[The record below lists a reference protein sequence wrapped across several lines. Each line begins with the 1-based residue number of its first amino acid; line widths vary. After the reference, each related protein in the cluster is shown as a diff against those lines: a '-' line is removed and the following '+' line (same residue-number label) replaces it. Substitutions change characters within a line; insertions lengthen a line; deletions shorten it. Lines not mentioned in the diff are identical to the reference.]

1 MPCDPLN
8 YGHTAFLL
16 TKSHA
21 MNYDSGINHIPPL
34 LEMGM
39 PEDNKNL
46 VLPGWWVK
54 IMTIVLPV
62 VATLLVTLFIAAVP
76 WAWSLQ
82 SDVSS
87 IKAGLEFQRQLH
99 TQTIIEQTRRIEDHE
114 QRLRTIE
121 RKP

>member
-1 MPCDPLN
+1 
-8 YGHTAFLL
+8 
-16 TKSHA
+16 
-21 MNYDSGINHIPPL
+21 
-34 LEMGM
+34 M
-39 PEDNKNL
+39 PEDKTL
-46 VLPGWWVK
+46 VLPGWWVR
-54 IMTIVLPV
+54 
-62 VATLLVTLFIAAVP
+62 VATISISILVAIFLAAIP

-99 TQTIIEQTRRIEDHE
+99 TQTIIEQSRRIEDHE

>member
-1 MPCDPLN
+1 
-8 YGHTAFLL
+8 
-16 TKSHA
+16 
-21 MNYDSGINHIPPL
+21 
-34 LEMGM
+34 M
-39 PEDNKNL
+39 PEDSKNL

-54 IMTIVLPV
+54 IISITLPI
-62 VATLLVTLFIAAVP
+62 VATLLVAAVP

-82 SDVSS
+82 SDVAS

-99 TQTIIEQTRRIEDHE
+99 TQTIIEQSRRTEDHE

>member
-1 MPCDPLN
+1 MLQA
-8 YGHTAFLL
+8 YIL
-16 TKSHA
+16 S
-21 MNYDSGINHIPPL
+21 PL

-54 IMTIVLPV
+54 IMTIALPI